1 MGIGEGTLK
10 KGFAYLLLNK
20 GSDFMDVMK
29 AIKSRRS
36 IRAYK
41 NTEVEEEKLKL
52 ILEAARLSPSARNL
66 QNWKFIAVRDKVLRG
81 RLVEAAAGQKF
92 VGEAPVTLVA
102 CATAPERIMTCGQ
115 PANTIDLSIALSYM
129 MLEATELGLGTC
141 WLGSFYEDKVK
152 EVLNL
157 PESYRVV
164 AVSPLGYPSES
175 PEQRPRKS
183 IEEIVEYI

>member
-1 MGIGEGTLK
+1 
-10 KGFAYLLLNK
+10 
-20 GSDFMDVMK
+20 MDVMT

-41 NTEVEEEKLKL
+41 STEVEEEKLNL
-52 ILEAARLSPSARNL
+52 VLEAARLSPSARNL
-66 QNWKFIAVRDKVLRG
+66 QNWKFIVVRDKKLRE

-92 VGEAPVTLVA
+92 VGEAPLTLIA
-102 CATAPERIMTCGQ
+102 CATALERIMTCGQ
-115 PANTIDLSIALSYM
+115 PANTIDLSIALSFM
-129 MLEATELGLGTC
+129 MLEAAELGLGTC

-157 PESYRVV
+157 PEGYRVV
-164 AVSPLGYPSES
+164 AMTPLGYPDENPS
-175 PEQRPRKS
+175 PRPRKS

>member
-1 MGIGEGTLK
+1 
-10 KGFAYLLLNK
+10 
-20 GSDFMDVMK
+20 MDVMT

-41 NTEVEEEKLKL
+41 CTEVEEEKLNL

-66 QNWKFIAVRDKVLRG
+66 QNWKFIVVRDKKLRE

-92 VGEAPVTLVA
+92 VGEAPVTLIA
-102 CATAPERIMTCGQ
+102 CATAPERVMTCGQ
-115 PANTIDLSIALSYM
+115 PANTIDLSIALSFM
-129 MLEATELGLGTC
+129 MLVAAELGLGTC

-157 PESYRVV
+157 PEGYRVV
-164 AVSPLGYPSES
+164 AMTPLGYPDEN
-175 PEQRPRKS
+175 PTQRPRKS

>member
-1 MGIGEGTLK
+1 
-10 KGFAYLLLNK
+10 
-20 GSDFMDVMK
+20 MDVMT

-41 NTEVEEEKLKL
+41 STEVEEEKLNL
-52 ILEAARLSPSARNL
+52 VLEAARLSPSARNL
-66 QNWKFIAVRDKVLRG
+66 QNWKFIVVRDKKLRE

-92 VGEAPVTLVA
+92 VGEAPLTLIA

-115 PANTIDLSIALSYM
+115 PANTIDLSIALSLM
-129 MLEATELGLGTC
+129 MLEAAELGLGTC

-157 PESYRVV
+157 PEGYRVV
-164 AVSPLGYPSES
+164 AMTPLGYPDENPS
-175 PEQRPRKS
+175 PRPRKS

>member
-1 MGIGEGTLK
+1 
-10 KGFAYLLLNK
+10 
-20 GSDFMDVMK
+20 MDVMT

-41 NTEVEEEKLKL
+41 SIEVEEEKLNL

-66 QNWKFIAVRDKVLRG
+66 QNWKFIVVRDKKLRE

-92 VGEAPVTLVA
+92 VGEAPLTLIA
-102 CATAPERIMTCGQ
+102 CATAPERVMTCGQ
-115 PANTIDLSIALSYM
+115 PANTIDLSIALSFM
-129 MLEATELGLGTC
+129 MLEAAELGLGTC

-157 PESYRVV
+157 PEGYRVV
-164 AVSPLGYPSES
+164 AMTPLGYPDEN
-175 PEQRPRKS
+175 PAPRPRKS

>member
-1 MGIGEGTLK
+1 
-10 KGFAYLLLNK
+10 
-20 GSDFMDVMK
+20 MDVMT

-41 NTEVEEEKLKL
+41 SIEVEEEKLNL

-66 QNWKFIAVRDKVLRG
+66 QNWKFIVVRDKKLRE

-92 VGEAPVTLVA
+92 VSEAPLTLIA
-102 CATAPERIMTCGQ
+102 CATAPERVMTCGQ
-115 PANTIDLSIALSYM
+115 PANTIDLSIALSFM
-129 MLEATELGLGTC
+129 MLEAAELGLGTC

-157 PESYRVV
+157 PEGYRVV
-164 AVSPLGYPSES
+164 AMTPLGYPDEN
-175 PEQRPRKS
+175 PAPRPRKS

>member
-1 MGIGEGTLK
+1 
-10 KGFAYLLLNK
+10 
-20 GSDFMDVMK
+20 MDVMTV
-29 AIKSRRS
+29 IKSRRS

-41 NTEVEEEKLKL
+41 STEVEEEKLNL

-66 QNWKFIAVRDKVLRG
+66 QNWKFIVVRDKKLRE

-92 VGEAPVTLVA
+92 VGEAPVTLIA

-115 PANTIDLSIALSYM
+115 PANTIDLSIALSFM
-129 MLEATELGLGTC
+129 MLEAAELGLGTC

-157 PESYRVV
+157 PEGYRVI
-164 AVSPLGYPSES
+164 AMTPLGYPDENPS
-175 PEQRPRKS
+175 PRPRKS

>member
-1 MGIGEGTLK
+1 
-10 KGFAYLLLNK
+10 
-20 GSDFMDVMK
+20 MDVMT
-29 AIKSRRS
+29 AIKNRRS

-41 NTEVEEEKLKL
+41 STEVEEEKLQL

-66 QNWKFIAVRDKVLRG
+66 QNWRFVVVRDKKLRE

-92 VGEAPVTLVA
+92 VGEAPVTLVV

-115 PANTIDLSIALSYM
+115 PANTIDLSIALSFM
-129 MLEATELGLGTC
+129 MLEAAELGLGTC

-157 PESYRVV
+157 PEGYRVV
-164 AVSPLGYPSES
+164 AMTPLGYPDEN
-175 PEQRPRKS
+175 PAQRPRKS

>member
-1 MGIGEGTLK
+1 
-10 KGFAYLLLNK
+10 
-20 GSDFMDVMK
+20 MDVMT

-41 NTEVEEEKLKL
+41 STEVEEEKLNL

-66 QNWKFIAVRDKVLRG
+66 QNWKFIVVRDKKLRE

-92 VGEAPVTLVA
+92 VGEAPLTLIA
-102 CATAPERIMTCGQ
+102 CATAPERVMTCGQ
-115 PANTIDLSIALSYM
+115 PANTIDLSIALSFM
-129 MLEATELGLGTC
+129 MLEAAELGLGTC

-157 PESYRVV
+157 PEGYRVV
-164 AVSPLGYPSES
+164 AMTPLGYPDEN
-175 PEQRPRKS
+175 PAQRPRKS